1 MKHFSLRF
9 TIKINFKKKKKLI
22 LSPLLGNWRL
32 VSSENFE
39 RLMRKLKINF
49 LWRKIGKLTSPNQ
62 KFELNEHNHN
72 EWTFTCRLY
81 IKNVTLKFRL
91 NEEFDETLPDG
102 QEIKVL

>member
-1 MKHFSLRF
+1 MKNISLRS
-9 TIKINFKKKKKLI
+9 TIKNIIFFNKKLM
-22 LSPLLGNWRL
+22 LSPILGNWRL

-39 RLMRKLKINF
+39 TLMRKLKINF
-49 LWRKIGKLTSPNQ
+49 IWRKIGKLTNPNQ

-102 QEIKVL
+102 QEIKV